1 MPAAPKLS
9 EDLRSITDLK
19 RSASEVVD
27 QAERTGRP
35 VVLTRHGRGVAVLLS
50 LDAYEQL
57 EAISRR
63 AVLQAAVE
71 GARKEHEAGEHVSS
85 DEVDALLRDWAAH
98 D

>member
-1 MPAAPKLS
+1 MPTAPKLS

-63 AVLQAAVE
+63 VALQAAVE
-71 GARKEHEAGEHVSS
+71 VARREHEAGEYVSS
-85 DEVDALLRDWAAH
+85 EQVGALLQDWAVG